1 MERCKNQKGFTLIEL
16 LVVVAIIGILSAVGV
31 VAYNGY
37 TKASKRAAAEANFDM
52 VFKYAMHE
60 TAKCTML
67 ELEIAFNDF
76 FGCNSFNGSN
86 ITNSRKML
94 LVAHST
100 CVALGGLTYRGRSYS
115 SETVKNP
122 YAPNEPACGKD
133 SNFHGQFDRQ
143 GRKYTAR
150 SDSYIETKSIF
161 VTSNSDRSMFAVKCP
176 SSGKDNMLGMIV
188 FMTGENNC
196 PVVKQIVELDA
207 QYKFGAISLASCVAS
222 PCLDPNNIVVRDFS
236 FD

>member
-1 MERCKNQKGFTLIEL
+1 MKKFNNQKGFTLVEL

-76 FGCNSFNGSN
+76 FGCNSFNQ
-86 ITNSRKML
+86 TNSNSFKVL

-100 CVALGGLTYRGRSYS
+100 CVALGGLTYRGRSLS
-115 SETVKNP
+115 TGSINNP
-122 YAPNEPACGKD
+122 YATNEPACGRD

-143 GRKYTAR
+143 GKKYIAR
-150 SDSYIETKSIF
+150 SDSYIETKSVH
-161 VTSNSDRSMFAVKCP
+161 VTSNSDRSMFVVNKCP
-176 SSGKDNMLGMIV
+176 SYGKDNMLGMVV
-188 FMTGENNC
+188 FTGGGSTGVNTC
-196 PVVKQIVELDA
+196 PVIKQKTT
-207 QYKFGAISLASCVAS
+207 QFGDVGVASCIAS
-222 PCLDPNNIVVRDFS
+222 PCSDPNNILFRTFS

>member
-1 MERCKNQKGFTLIEL
+1 MKKFNNQKGFTLVEL

-76 FGCNSFNGSN
+76 FGCNSFNQSN
-86 ITNSRKML
+86 IANSRKML

-115 SETVKNP
+115 SGTIKNP

-133 SNFHGQFDRQ
+133 SNFHGKFDRQ

-150 SDSYIETKSIF
+150 SNSYIETKSIF
-161 VTSNSDRSMFAVKCP
+161 VTSNSDNSMFVTHRCP
-176 SSGKDNMLGMIV
+176 STGKDNMLGMIV
-188 FMTGENNC
+188 FMTGDHNC
-196 PVVKQIVELDA
+196 PVVRQIDT
-207 QYKFGAISLASCVAS
+207 QRQFNAISLASCVAS

-236 FD
+236 WD

>member
-1 MERCKNQKGFTLIEL
+1 MKKFNNQKGFTLVEL

-76 FGCNSFNGSN
+76 FGCNSFNQ
-86 ITNSRKML
+86 TNSNSFKVL

-100 CVALGGLTYRGRSYS
+100 CVALGGLTYRGRSLS
-115 SETVKNP
+115 SGSINNP
-122 YAPNEPACGKD
+122 YATNEPACGRD

-143 GRKYTAR
+143 GTKYIAR
-150 SDSYIETKSIF
+150 SDSYIETKSVH
-161 VTSNSDRSMFAVKCP
+161 VTSNSDRSMFAVNKCP
-176 SSGKDNMLGMIV
+176 SYGKDHMLGMVLFINGV
-188 FMTGENNC
+188 NNC
-196 PVVKQIVELDA
+196 PVVKQKTTL
-207 QYKFGAISLASCVAS
+207 FGDIGVASCIAS
-222 PCLDPNNIVVRDFS
+222 PCSDPNNILFRTFS
-236 FD
+236 SD

>member
-1 MERCKNQKGFTLIEL
+1 MKKFNNQKGFTLVEL

-76 FGCNSFNGSN
+76 FGCNSFNQ
-86 ITNSRKML
+86 TNSNSFKVL

-100 CVALGGLTYRGRSYS
+100 CVALGGLTYRGRSLS
-115 SETVKNP
+115 TGSINNP
-122 YAPNEPACGKD
+122 YATNEPACGRD
-133 SNFHGQFDRQ
+133 SNFHGRFDRQ
-143 GRKYTAR
+143 GRKYIAR
-150 SDSYIETKSIF
+150 SDSFIETKSIF
-161 VTSNSDRSMFAVKCP
+161 VTSNSDNSMFAVHNCP
-176 SSGKDNMLGMIV
+176 SYGKDNMLGMVV
-188 FMTGENNC
+188 FTGGGSTGVNTC
-196 PVVKQIVELDA
+196 PVIKQKTTLSGDV
-207 QYKFGAISLASCVAS
+207 GVASCIAS
-222 PCLDPNNIVVRDFS
+222 PCSDPNNILYRTFS

>member
-1 MERCKNQKGFTLIEL
+1 MKPKGFTLIEL
-16 LVVVAIIGILSAVGV
+16 LVVVAIIGILAAVGV

-60 TAKCTML
+60 TTKCTML

-76 FGCNSFNGSN
+76 FGCNSFNQ
-86 ITNSRKML
+86 TNSNSFKVL

-100 CVALGGLTYRGRSYS
+100 CVALGGLTHRGRSIS
-115 SETVKNP
+115 SGSINNP

-150 SDSYIETKSIF
+150 SDSFIETKSIF
-161 VTSNSDRSMFAVKCP
+161 VTSNSDRSMFAVHKCP
-176 SSGKDNMLGMIV
+176 SYGKDHMLGMV
-188 FMTGENNC
+188 LFMNGVNNC
-196 PVVKQIVELDA
+196 PVVKQKTTL
-207 QYKFGAISLASCVAS
+207 FGDVGVASCIAS
-222 PCLDPNNIVVRDFS
+222 PCLDPNNILYRTFS